1 MQAIHQ
7 PLFPGT
13 AVRHSLFLD
22 HFTPSTIYP
31 YPQPAWIRQYGL
43 SSSEGAEGIQIKT
56 VGNLIV
62 AGGSELRVF
71 EVREEPILLG
81 DLDEGDSSDLVDGNV
96 KVENEPQMDAEMGDD
111 DGFRNIGDTFMTQV
125 SSTACKDRSP
135 STSTMSWTKLC
146 YLSIERNER
155 SNST

>member
-13 AVRHSLFLD
+13 AVHHSLFLD

-43 SSSEGAEGIQIKT
+43 SSSEGAEGIQIKI

-125 SSTACKDRSP
+125 SSSARRDRAP
-135 STSTMSWTKLC
+135 STSTISWTKLC